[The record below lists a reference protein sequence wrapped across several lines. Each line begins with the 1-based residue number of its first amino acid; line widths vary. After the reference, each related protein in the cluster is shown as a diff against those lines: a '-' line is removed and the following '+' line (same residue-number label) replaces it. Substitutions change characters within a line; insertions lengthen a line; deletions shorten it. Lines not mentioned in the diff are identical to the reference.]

1 MAKKAVATFA
11 AKAGA
16 KSMVKCIRMDK
27 SPKTGAYVFTE
38 LLVEAEKTKD
48 FFVSL
53 GLPEKLSEVG
63 ITEEKFKEMAEE
75 AVRTSGIK
83 TRAYYPLDVE
93 DVVKIFE
100 MCR

>member
-48 FFVSL
+48 FFADKSNFREYDSEGAGGFRLRLFGNVEINFTLRSVFTKFVSL
-53 GLPEKLSEVG
+53 QMITLWDCLTEV
-63 ITEEKFKEMAEE
+63 
-75 AVRTSGIK
+75 
-83 TRAYYPLDVE
+83 
-93 DVVKIFE
+93 
-100 MCR
+100 

>member
-38 LLVEAEKTKD
+38 LLVEADKTKD
-48 FFVSL
+48 FFADKSNFR
-53 GLPEKLSEVG
+53 EYDSEG
-63 ITEEKFKEMAEE
+63 AGGFRLRLFRQCLK
-75 AVRTSGIK
+75 
-83 TRAYYPLDVE
+83 
-93 DVVKIFE
+93 
-100 MCR
+100 